1 VERAGTRLA
10 GWLTET
16 TYENFDLKR
25 VDVRLD
31 RTAADAN
38 GGGSEEG
45 GEEGRCRGGS
55 QEEGTKTG
63 SAAFGPKG
71 TLAAEAHREPGTEA
85 TCHGKKRSEAIH
97 EESAGDFAAATSRF
111 ATEAT
116 ATDGGAETGGA
127 NGEAAGAPAK
137 FGAGG
142 FAEGGAESSK
152 GTDGFAAGSTG
163 A

>member
-10 GWLTET
+10 GCLTET

-45 GEEGRCRGGS
+45 GEEGRCRSGS
-55 QEEGTKTG
+55 QEEGAKTG
-63 SAAFGPKG
+63 AAFGPKG
-71 TLAAEAHREPGTEA
+71 TLTAQADGEPATEA
-85 TCHGKKRSEAIH
+85 TPHGKKRSEAIH
-97 EESAGDFAAATSRF
+97 EESAGDFAAAASGF
-111 ATEAT
+111 STEAT
-116 ATDGGAETGGA
+116 ATEGGAETGGA

-152 GTDGFAAGSTG
+152 GTDGFAAGSPG